1 MSAQLKAK
9 LSRGEAVLGQMV
21 LEFFTPGMARMMDR
35 CGLEFCIYDM
45 EHGRCD
51 ISLAAQ
57 MIASCNGTRVA
68 PMVRVPDLTAAPL
81 SRLLDLGARGIM
93 VPRVESGAQV
103 RDIVAQLK
111 YAPDGRRGV
120 ALGITHD
127 QFCTPDP
134 TYLERANA
142 ETMVIALVET
152 ARGFENLDDI
162 LATPG
167 LDVAWMG
174 HYDLTVSMGIPA
186 QFDHPLFLN
195 AMDRLVDR
203 CRQFRVSAGFLP
215 GSPQDTARW
224 IGKGFRM
231 ISLGSDIGV
240 YLHGLTQFREAPDY
254 ARRGGEI
261 TNADS
266 RFLPPLLAGTAA
278 RRMTSSEKRSTGI
291 RQELLLVTPPQAIG
305 VSG

>member
-1 MSAQLKAK
+1 VSAQLKAK
-9 LSRGEAVLGQMV
+9 LGRGETVLGQMV
-21 LEFFTPGMARMMDR
+21 LEFFTPGIAQMMHR

-51 ISLAAQ
+51 ISVAAQ
-57 MIASCNGTRVA
+57 MISSCNGTGVT
-68 PMVRVPDLTAAPL
+68 PIVRVPDLTAAPL
-81 SRLLDLGARGIM
+81 SRLLDVGARGIM
-93 VPRVESGAQV
+93 IPRVESGAQM

-127 QFCTPDP
+127 HFQAPDRG
-134 TYLERANA
+134 YFERANA
-142 ETMVIALVET
+142 GTVVIALIET
-152 ARGFENLDDI
+152 ARGFKNLDDI

-195 AMDRLVDR
+195 AMDRLVER
-203 CRQFRVSAGFLP
+203 SRQHGVAAGFLP
-215 GSPQDTARW
+215 GSPQDTAHW
-224 IGKGFRM
+224 IRKGFRM

-240 YLHGLTQFREAPDY
+240 YLHGLRQFREAAQP
-254 ARRGGEI
+254 
-261 TNADS
+261 
-266 RFLPPLLAGTAA
+266 
-278 RRMTSSEKRSTGI
+278 
-291 RQELLLVTPPQAIG
+291 TPVEVEG
-305 VSG
+305 